1 MAKRDYYEV
10 LGVSK
15 GADEKALKSAFRK
28 QAMKYHPDRNPD
40 DAGAEAKFKEVNE
53 AYGILSDAQK
63 RAAYDQMGHAAFEG
77 GMGGGSGGNPF
88 GTRTRSGGFEGF
100 GDIFEEMFGG
110 SFGARSRSG
119 RQRQQRGAD
128 TSFTMELTLEEAH
141 KGLKKSL
148 KVPTTQTCNTCGGT
162 GAAPGSKPVTCSTCG
177 GAGNIRRQQGFFA
190 VEQTCPTCHGEGT
203 IISTPCRTCRGQGVT
218 KTTKT
223 IEVDIPA
230 GIEDNMRI
238 RVGGKGE
245 AGRKGAPAGDLYL
258 FPEVKRHKIFER
270 DGSDL
275 YIRATIPM
283 AKAALGGNL
292 EVPSIDGK
300 RHRVTIPEGTNS
312 GATFRLRGLG
322 MNIYGRQSRGDMYVD
337 VSVETPTNLTARQ
350 REILEELQG
359 EGENASPKSKGFFER
374 ISEFF
379 GG

>member
-1 MAKRDYYEV
+1 MAKRDFYEV
-10 LGVSK
+10 LGVAK
-15 GADEKALKSAFRK
+15 DADDKALKSAFRK

-40 DAGAEAKFKEVNE
+40 DASTEAKFKEVNE

-63 RAAYDQMGHAAFEG
+63 RAAYDRFGHAAFEG
-77 GMGGGSGGNPF
+77 GGGGGGGSRGGGSPF
-88 GTRTRSGGFEGF
+88 GQGGFEGF

-110 SFGARSRSG
+110 SRGRGRGRG
-119 RQRQQRGAD
+119 RQAQGAD
-128 TSFTMELTLEEAH
+128 TSFKLDLHLEEAH
-141 KGLKKSL
+141 LGLKKSL
-148 KVPTTQTCNTCGGT
+148 KVPTAEMCASCHGSGAAAGAQPVSCKTCGGR
-162 GAAPGSKPVTCSTCG
+162 GA
-177 GAGNIRRQQGFFA
+177 IRRQQGFFS
-190 VEQTCPTCHGEGT
+190 VEQTCPSCHGEGKV
-203 IISTPCRTCRGQGVT
+203 IANPCRSCKGQGLT

-238 RVGGKGE
+238 RIAGKGE
-245 AGRKGAPAGDLYL
+245 AGRRGAPAGDLYI
-258 FPEVKRHKIFER
+258 FPEIRRHRIFER

-275 YIRATIPM
+275 HVTATISM

-337 VSVETPTNLTARQ
+337 LNVETPTNLTDRQ
-350 REILEELQG
+350 REILQEFEA
-359 EGENASPKSKGFFER
+359 EGEHASPKARGFFDR
-374 ISEFF
+374 VSEFF
-379 GG
+379 KG